1 MKERQRWQA
10 EEDTVLRDYVKQ
22 YGPRDWHLV
31 SQRMGTLLD
40 RDAKSCVERWKNY
53 LKPGIKKG
61 PLSDE
66 EQQLVIRYLIPHNS
80 FISCYRIESNHSG
93 VTCKKLQQSYSILN
107 SSLVTEEPPN
117 ELQKFEHD
125 RPYKLSAYIFF
136 LLLLCFRMSC
146 SPRQFLANLAMN
158 THH

>member
-66 EQQLVIRYLIPHNS
+66 EQQLVIRYFIPHHS
-80 FISCYRIESNHSG
+80 FFSCYHIESNHSG
-93 VTCKKLQQSYSILN
+93 VTSKKLQQS
-107 SSLVTEEPPN
+107 
-117 ELQKFEHD
+117 
-125 RPYKLSAYIFF
+125 
-136 LLLLCFRMSC
+136 
-146 SPRQFLANLAMN
+146 
-158 THH
+158 